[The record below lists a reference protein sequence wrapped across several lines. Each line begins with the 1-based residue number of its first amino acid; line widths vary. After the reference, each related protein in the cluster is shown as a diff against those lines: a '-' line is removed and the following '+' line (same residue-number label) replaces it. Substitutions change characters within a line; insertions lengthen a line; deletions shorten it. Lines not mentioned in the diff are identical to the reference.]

1 MSANMETAVRDFL
14 KRELGKNVPNLGSDE
29 SLLETGTI
37 DSMGVLQLVAFL
49 ESTYGIKVED
59 DDLMPENFDTIAAI
73 TSFVERR
80 QAGARG

>member
-1 MSANMETAVRDFL
+1 VEQTVRDFL
-14 KRELGKNVPNLGSDE
+14 GNELGKDGAALGRDE

-37 DSMGVLQLVAFL
+37 DSMGVLQLVGFL

>member
-1 MSANMETAVRDFL
+1 MNVEQAVRDFL
-14 KRELGKNVPNLGSDE
+14 KNDLGKAESNVGRDE
-29 SLLETGTI
+29 SLLESGII

-73 TSFVERR
+73 TSFIERR

>member
-1 MSANMETAVRDFL
+1 MNVEQSVRDFL
-14 KRELGKNVPNLGSDE
+14 KNDLGKAESDVGRDE
-29 SLLETGTI
+29 SLLESGII

-73 TSFVERR
+73 TSFIERR

>member
-1 MSANMETAVRDFL
+1 MNVEQSVRDFL
-14 KRELGKNVPNLGSDE
+14 KNDLGKAESNVGRDE
-29 SLLETGTI
+29 SLLESGII

-49 ESTYGIKVED
+49 ERTCGIKVED

-73 TSFVERR
+73 TSFIERR

>member
-1 MSANMETAVRDFL
+1 MNVEQAVRDFL
-14 KRELGKNVPNLGSDE
+14 KNDLGKAESDVGRDE
-29 SLLETGTI
+29 SLLESGII

-73 TSFVERR
+73 TSFIERR

>member
-1 MSANMETAVRDFL
+1 MNVEQAVRDFL
-14 KRELGKNVPNLGSDE
+14 KNDLGRTESNVGRDE
-29 SLLETGTI
+29 SLLESGII

-49 ESTYGIKVED
+49 ERTCGIKVED

-73 TSFVERR
+73 TSFIERR